1 LDLRLIGS
9 VTLWCSSASPVF
21 HSEILPAGCLRAIV
35 SLCDGRRPYFSP
47 PVSSPCC
54 CSRVYSCARF
64 TSLLGVHGDHFGSKI
79 FFACARSSPRRIFVP
94 TQIGRPRSAFLFPRS
109 SVFGV
114 ECLFVFVTVFF
125 SHRPALSPAA
135 GQCVCSA
142 GQSSTSL
149 SFLPASFFLA
159 RVCFSSGIYCL
170 ALSSSG
176 LLQLWCLD
184 VPVCTRLLLTV
195 ELFSVE
201 LGFRFSA
208 MCGMVAGE
216 AQFSF

>member
-1 LDLRLIGS
+1 LARLLSGVHPRLLFFIPKSYLLVASGLLFLS
-9 VTLWCSSASPVF
+9 VTVGVRISLRRFPHHVAAHVCIPVCDLLPCSASMETISAPRFSSPALGVRRAVF
-21 HSEILPAGCLRAIV
+21 L
-35 SLCDGRRPYFSP
+35 SP
-47 PVSSPCC
+47 PRLV
-54 CSRVYSCARF
+54 
-64 TSLLGVHGDHFGSKI
+64 
-79 FFACARSSPRRIFVP
+79 
-94 TQIGRPRSAFLFPRS
+94 PRSAFLFPRS

-135 GQCVCSA
+135 GQCVYSA
-142 GQSSTSL
+142 GQSSTTL

-201 LGFRFSA
+201 FGFRFSA

-216 AQFSF
+216 CHFSF